1 MAALL
6 GAWRFPDGQLSLV
19 RAILAGAP
27 ELLNPASDPTLHSTM
42 VLEDRDVR
50 SLPRRG
56 RRSRSTSL
64 CRSPSNA
71 ALLLPPSHRP
81 SPALLPPLLPP
92 FLRPPLPYVLPSPW
106 ICRELLQA
114 LLAMDRTRA
123 ADGARALLEAAT
135 KSFPEILAMGLAQ
148 IHVCAF
154 QSHPDLCLCT
164 VG

>member
-1 MAALL
+1 M
-6 GAWRFPDGQLSLV
+6 DLS
-19 RAILAGAP
+19 
-27 ELLNPASDPTLHSTM
+27 
-42 VLEDRDVR
+42 R
-50 SLPRRG
+50 SL
-56 RRSRSTSL
+56 
-64 CRSPSNA
+64 
-71 ALLLPPSHRP
+71 
-81 SPALLPPLLPP
+81 
-92 FLRPPLPYVLPSPW
+92 PLPYVLPSPW